1 MSLVVLEGLDGSGKG
16 TQAKLLA
23 QALAGRGVPL
33 RPVTFPDY
41 SSPSSSLVKMY
52 LNGEFG
58 SAPED
63 VNAYAASAFYAVD
76 RYASFLRFWSKDW
89 GEDYRQGKLILCDRY
104 ATSNMVYQMGKA
116 PREEWDRY
124 LAWVEDFEYQKLGIP
139 RPDLVLYLDMPI
151 EVSQKLLLER
161 YHGDSGKKDIHE
173 SHLDFL
179 PATPGS
185 AWAGGKSPAPKTES
199 PCRWR
204 KSTRRCWRPCPPCCE
219 RRRLCGRTG
228 EKTRGG
234 AKDRVEGRQLWQR
247 ACHGHQLL
255 QLALGGVGHFPRPA
269 QLGVCDI
276 LRDTVR
282 LFLKKP

>member
-63 VNAYAASAFYAVD
+63 VRGD
-76 RYASFLRFWSKDW
+76 
-89 GEDYRQGKLILCDRY
+89 LILCDRY

-124 LAWVEDFEYQKLGIP
+124 LAWVEDFEYRKLGIP

-179 PATPGS
+179 RACRES
-185 AWAGGKSPAPKTES
+185 ARYAGQRLGWREIPCAKDGEPLPVEEIHQAVLAAVSP
-199 PCRWR
+199 
-204 KSTRRCWRPCPPCCE
+204 
-219 RRRLCGRTG
+219 LL
-228 EKTRGG
+228 EKT
-234 AKDRVEGRQLWQR
+234 
-247 ACHGHQLL
+247 
-255 QLALGGVGHFPRPA
+255 
-269 QLGVCDI
+269 
-276 LRDTVR
+276 
-282 LFLKKP
+282 

>member
-76 RYASFLRFWSKDW
+76 RFASFRKDW

-104 ATSNMVYQMGKA
+104 ATSNMVYQMGKV

-173 SHLDFL
+173 SHLGFL
-179 PATPGS
+179 
-185 AWAGGKSPAPKTES
+185 
-199 PCRWR
+199 
-204 KSTRRCWRPCPPCCE
+204 
-219 RRRLCGRTG
+219 
-228 EKTRGG
+228 
-234 AKDRVEGRQLWQR
+234 R
-247 ACHGHQLL
+247 ACRESARYAGQRLGWREIHRAVLAAVEPLL
-255 QLALGGVGHFPRPA
+255 VK
-269 QLGVCDI
+269 
-276 LRDTVR
+276 T
-282 LFLKKP
+282 

>member
-23 QALAGRGVPL
+23 QALVRQGVPL

-76 RYASFLRFWSKDW
+76 RFASFRKDW

-104 ATSNMVYQMGKA
+104 ATSNMVYQMGKV

-124 LAWVEDFEYQKLGIP
+124 LAWVEDFEYRKLGIP
-139 RPDLVLYLDMPI
+139 RPDLVLYLDMDPDT
-151 EVSQKLLLER
+151 SKRLLARR
-161 YHGDSGKKDIHE
+161 YDGDENKKDIHE
-173 SHLDFL
+173 KDFSYLLRCRESAMYAAERQGWKLISCCDGGEPL
-179 PATPGS
+179 PVQVIHEKLMQTLR
-185 AWAGGKSPAPKTES
+185 KELKT
-199 PCRWR
+199 
-204 KSTRRCWRPCPPCCE
+204 
-219 RRRLCGRTG
+219 
-228 EKTRGG
+228 
-234 AKDRVEGRQLWQR
+234 LW
-247 ACHGHQLL
+247 
-255 QLALGGVGHFPRPA
+255 
-269 QLGVCDI
+269 
-276 LRDTVR
+276 
-282 LFLKKP
+282 